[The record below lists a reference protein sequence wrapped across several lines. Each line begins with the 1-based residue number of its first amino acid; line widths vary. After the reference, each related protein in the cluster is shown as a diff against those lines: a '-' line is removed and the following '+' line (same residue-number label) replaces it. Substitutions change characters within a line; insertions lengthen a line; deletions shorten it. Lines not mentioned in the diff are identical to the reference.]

1 MQFGPSRNNSTS
13 GVNVTAMNVTNTNVS
28 ADRMLPARNDERK
41 ASNAPAVTRL
51 KPDPKVNVSVD
62 IGEPTELYPAYR
74 ALLSGSIWCSRLL
87 AIFSCTFQLILP
99 VIVGLLVGNLV
110 IRFKDGESADKTEE
124 YNKHLNT
131 LLGAAFTTN
140 LFSSA
145 CEWVRRTTVE
155 NNGVQLAKYIRYD
168 LYHNQV
174 SKM

>member
-1 MQFGPSRNNSTS
+1 MLEEKGSDKVERLISDNTSKIQQISNATSPRASEETMQFGPSRNNSTS

-110 IRFKDGESADKTEE
+110 IRFKDGESADKT
-124 YNKHLNT
+124 
-131 LLGAAFTTN
+131 
-140 LFSSA
+140 
-145 CEWVRRTTVE
+145 
-155 NNGVQLAKYIRYD
+155 
-168 LYHNQV
+168 
-174 SKM
+174 